1 MVQGWGSPAMS
12 PVASWVGKGVCCG
25 MQQGI
30 EQWHRGDI
38 NYALAEMMAG
48 STGVVRVL
56 QQPAVIAATGSL
68 LWLALLAL
76 LLLICQRRASQGS
89 MAQHG

>member
-1 MVQGWGSPAMS
+1 
-12 PVASWVGKGVCCG
+12 

-76 LLLICQRRASQGS
+76 LLLERGGKGGS
-89 MAQHG
+89 YPQDWFSLWGP